1 MPKYVLKPTADL
13 RSKFLLEMEAKQ
25 MRKKEAE
32 QRKCEEEKRLAT
44 EVSTMPYSAVW
55 RHVVW

>member
-1 MPKYVLKPTADL
+1 MLKPTADL

-44 EVSTMPYSAVW
+44 EVSTMLYSAV
-55 RHVVW
+55 